1 MRQAVK
7 VKKSVGN
14 DARGMAYELADGQ
27 GSLVVKVKILLPVC
41 YGFDGESTSLDSIYD
56 SIAVHYY
63 LAKGFIID
71 FRNYAADARITRE
84 TSRSLEN
91 PTNNDPCVMSR
102 VASDVVRYLL
112 EVLDCIVGPNHSVS
126 H

>member
-1 MRQAVK
+1 M
-7 VKKSVGN
+7 
-14 DARGMAYELADGQ
+14 
-27 GSLVVKVKILLPVC
+27 KILLPVSN
-41 YGFDGESTSLDSIYD
+41 GFDCDSISLDSIYD

-84 TSRSLEN
+84 TSSSLEN
-91 PTNNDPCVMSR
+91 PANNDPCVMSR
-102 VASDVVRYLL
+102 VASDVVGYLL